1 MFSIDGIVSGFD
13 TTSIIES
20 LLGFQ
25 QTQIDTFNGRKAEIA
40 TKQTSFKGVEAS
52 LLTLQGSLG
61 RVNRSTNSVF
71 DARSA
76 TSSDEDIVSVAADTG
91 ANSGVYQ
98 LTVDSLAK
106 AHQIGSQGFATT
118 SDQIATGE
126 ISFRV
131 GSGAESTIS
140 IGQGNNTLT
149 GLVSAIN
156 DQVPDA
162 NASIV
167 YDQSADSYRLLVAST
182 KTGVENQITVTT
194 NMTGGTGAIP
204 DFSGPAVQEAADA
217 VITLGAGPGAIT
229 ASYSSNQVDG
239 LIENVTL
246 DLKQASAGNT
256 ITIEVQE
263 DTNAA
268 IDAIESFVSDYNS
281 IIDFIDNQTRY
292 NPDTDQASPLLGNRS
307 ISQLKNRLLTSVS
320 DTISTASGVNRL
332 NQIGIDL
339 DTKGKLQIDS
349 VKLNDALTGKLDG
362 IDPKKI
368 RNLFGLNAASTNS
381 GIEFVTG
388 GNATVDSLT
397 PYQVDITQAA
407 ERASVT
413 AGSSLAAS
421 ITLDN
426 TNNELQITVDGN
438 VSETLTLSEGT
449 YTPDELAAHVQST
462 INNSEDLGVRSVL
475 VSVNENDEL
484 VITSESYGDKSSVSS
499 ITGSANTTLGFVG
512 TEADQGQDVEGVFIV
527 DGVEE
532 AAIGTG
538 RILIGKSDNENT
550 ADLQLKITLTS
561 DQVVAGSEGDVQVS
575 RGVSGRLDQYIG
587 QVLDTE
593 TGILKFVDDEFEAR
607 IDSIDDSIARVEEIT
622 ASKRD
627 YLIAEF
633 AALESIISELQ
644 NTGNFVSTQLSSL
657 STFKSNK

>member
-1 MFSIDGIVSGFD
+1 
-13 TTSIIES
+13 
-20 LLGFQ
+20 
-25 QTQIDTFNGRKAEIA
+25 
-40 TKQTSFKGVEAS
+40 
-52 LLTLQGSLG
+52 
-61 RVNRSTNSVF
+61 
-71 DARSA
+71 
-76 TSSDEDIVSVAADTG
+76 
-91 ANSGVYQ
+91 
-98 LTVDSLAK
+98 
-106 AHQIGSQGFATT
+106 
-118 SDQIATGE
+118 
-126 ISFRV
+126 
-131 GSGAESTIS
+131 
-140 IGQGNNTLT
+140 
-149 GLVSAIN
+149 
-156 DQVPDA
+156 
-162 NASIV
+162 
-167 YDQSADSYRLLVAST
+167 
-182 KTGVENQITVTT
+182 
-194 NMTGGTGAIP
+194 
-204 DFSGPAVQEAADA
+204 
-217 VITLGAGPGAIT
+217 
-229 ASYSSNQVDG
+229 
-239 LIENVTL
+239 L

>member
-1 MFSIDGIVSGFD
+1 MYFEGDPLIPLCPIV
-13 TTSIIES
+13 
-20 LLGFQ
+20 
-25 QTQIDTFNGRKAEIA
+25 
-40 TKQTSFKGVEAS
+40 GV
-52 LLTLQGSLG
+52 LK
-61 RVNRSTNSVF
+61 
-71 DARSA
+71 SA
-76 TSSDEDIVSVAADTG
+76 
-91 ANSGVYQ
+91 
-98 LTVDSLAK
+98 
-106 AHQIGSQGFATT
+106 
-118 SDQIATGE
+118 
-126 ISFRV
+126 
-131 GSGAESTIS
+131 
-140 IGQGNNTLT
+140 
-149 GLVSAIN
+149 
-156 DQVPDA
+156 
-162 NASIV
+162 
-167 YDQSADSYRLLVAST
+167 
-182 KTGVENQITVTT
+182 
-194 NMTGGTGAIP
+194 
-204 DFSGPAVQEAADA
+204 
-217 VITLGAGPGAIT
+217 
-229 ASYSSNQVDG
+229 
-239 LIENVTL
+239 
-246 DLKQASAGNT
+246 
-256 ITIEVQE
+256 
-263 DTNAA
+263 AA
-268 IDAIESFVSDYNS
+268 I
-281 IIDFIDNQTRY
+281 
-292 NPDTDQASPLLGNRS
+292 
-307 ISQLKNRLLTSVS
+307 
-320 DTISTASGVNRL
+320 
-332 NQIGIDL
+332 
-339 DTKGKLQIDS
+339 
-349 VKLNDALTGKLDG
+349 DALTGKLDG

-397 PYQVDITQAA
+397 PYQGDITQAA